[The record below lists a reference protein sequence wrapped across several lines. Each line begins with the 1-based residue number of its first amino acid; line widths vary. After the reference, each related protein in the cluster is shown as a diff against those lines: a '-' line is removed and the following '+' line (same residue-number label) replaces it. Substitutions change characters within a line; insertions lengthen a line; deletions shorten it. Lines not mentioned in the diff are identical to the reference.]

1 MSILNKR
8 TKLNNA
14 IHFALLLLLAFSEK
28 ESVEAWSGEC
38 ICKAVTSIP
47 SSCPFRYRFFDNNL
61 NDVNVCYND
70 IFNPSPKPMEL
81 QSKEDGLYLSKN
93 VFSSSS
99 SKTKTQT
106 DSTLRS
112 TSSQTST
119 KTTTSSV
126 GNSTVLDEGVM
137 AVGIYTANCDCY
149 EIPYDPELCSFVS
162 ELQVSYDGMT
172 EQLVVCNMQV

>member
-8 TKLNNA
+8 TKLNTA
-14 IHFALLLLLAFSEK
+14 IHFALILLLALSEK
-28 ESVEAWSGEC
+28 ETVEAWSGEC

-61 NDVNVCYND
+61 NDVNVCYNG

-99 SKTKTQT
+99 SNIKTKTG
-106 DSTLRS
+106 STLRS
-112 TSSQTST
+112 TSSNTGT
-119 KTTTSSV
+119 KNTTPSV
-126 GNSTVLDEGVM
+126 GNSTALDETAM
-137 AVGIYTANCDCY
+137 AIGIYTADCDCY

-162 ELQVSYDGMT
+162 ELQVGYDGMT